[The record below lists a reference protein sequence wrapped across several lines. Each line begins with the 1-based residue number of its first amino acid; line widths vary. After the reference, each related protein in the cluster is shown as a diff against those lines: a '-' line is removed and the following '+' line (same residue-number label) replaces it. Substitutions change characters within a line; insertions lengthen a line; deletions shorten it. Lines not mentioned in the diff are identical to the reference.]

1 MLTGR
6 CLCGAIT
13 YTVTGTPARPGVC
26 HCTQCRRMSG
36 HLWAAATIP
45 DDQIAITGPVRWY
58 SASNKAQRGFCS
70 TCGSSLFYRLAN
82 QPDMMLIVS
91 VDSLDDASGIELK
104 RHIYVDEQPDRYAF
118 ADATPRVTKAELM
131 KEFGIE
137 PGND

>member
-70 TCGSSLFYRLAN
+70 TCGAFLFWKPNDRPETDFSLG
-82 QPDMMLIVS
+82 
-91 VDSLDDASGIELK
+91 SLDAPTDLHLEH
-104 RHIYVDEQPDRYAF
+104 HIYTAF
-118 ADATPRVTKAELM
+118 KGDYYDISDGLPQDPRE
-131 KEFGIE
+131 
-137 PGND
+137 